1 MAERKTFVG
10 TRMEPE
16 MVKIVDKMAHERNID
31 RTAAMK
37 VLVYTGWKEL
47 QLEKAIDL
55 YRKGTISLDKAAEI
69 ASITIG
75 EMIQIATLHG
85 IKSEETLE
93 EYREGIRLLLNK

>member
-1 MAERKTFVG
+1 MANKKTFVG

-16 MVKIVDKMAHERNID
+16 MVRIVDKIAHERNID

-37 VLVYTGWKEL
+37 MLVYAGWKEL

-69 ASITIG
+69 ANITVG
-75 EMIQIATLHG
+75 EMMQIATVHG
-85 IKSEETLE
+85 IRSEETLE
-93 EYREGIRLLLNK
+93 EYREGIHILLNK